1 MYFLNAVF
9 VFLVLDTWLNPAAG
23 RTHVDVMVSA
33 DALEMVKSQLKN
45 VSATFRVM
53 IPDVEAAIK
62 EENPV
67 LSEEEYEELEGR
79 KGKKTIHFIKRINLD
94 SSSLYVKLL
103 E

>member
-1 MYFLNAVF
+1 MTKYLLILTILLLFS
-9 VFLVLDTWLNPAAG
+9 VLDTWLNPAAG
-23 RTHVDVMVSA
+23 RTHVDVMVPA
-33 DALEMVKSQLKN
+33 DALEMVKDQLKN

-79 KGKKTIHFIKRINLD
+79 KGKKIKYI
-94 SSSLYVKLL
+94 
-103 E
+103 